1 MNILLCLNERLKKK
15 KKRLTPYFVPGGN
28 KNKQFLAGDTAV
40 KVSDRQHV
48 GTSIE
53 GSDGLSLQV
62 STVLQDTMGASF
74 WFLPV
79 ELRRKLQQ
87 DFYPLNI
94 LEYCISSKYY
104 SCKILSYFKVNKYIF
119 HSSLSDQTGNS
130 EWLSFWTGCQNAWTE
145 SRTEDEIS

>member
-1 MNILLCLNERLKKK
+1 MNVKKK
-15 KKRLTPYFVPGGN
+15 KKDWHRILFQVGIKTSSSWPVIL
-28 KNKQFLAGDTAV
+28 QLR
-40 KVSDRQHV
+40 VSDRQHV

-74 WFLPV
+74 WFLPMG
-79 ELRRKLQQ
+79 LRRKLQQ
-87 DFYPLNI
+87 DFYPLKI

-104 SCKILSYFKVNKYIF
+104 SCKILSHFKVNKYIF

-145 SRTEDEIS
+145 SRTKDEIS